1 MAKLNQSLKLT
12 RRDGKVID
20 VIYYENFDI
29 DEVEILD
36 IKKLK
41 FEGMK
46 TKDIKKANI
55 HNEVLKG
62 EEKILL
68 QNKHSKMVAGLSK
81 RHLNK
86 IISTVFTRD
95 VESRH
100 TYLKKELISN
110 VDLIFYAAIPILKH
124 PELKRPLLYETQI
137 IHRLALPLKIGGLV
151 FLVMITVKER
161 IDFEEIQIDEF
172 TIYDLYSE
180 AQQNEKSLDSSSKA
194 SASYPVTFL
203 SQYQVITY
211 SIDDLIGFV
220 NLCVKKNYG

>member
-12 RRDGKVID
+12 RRDGKIVD
-20 VIYYENFDI
+20 VIFYNKAGI
-29 DEVEILD
+29 NEVEILD

-55 HNEVLKG
+55 HSEVLKG

-110 VDLIFYAAIPILKH
+110 VDLIFYAAVPILKH
-124 PELKRPLLYETQI
+124 PELKTQALYHNQV
-137 IHRLALPLKIGGLV
+137 IHRFALPLKIGGLI
-151 FLVMITVKER
+151 FLAMITVKER
-161 IDFEEIQIDEF
+161 IDYEEMSIDEF

-180 AQQNEKSLDSSSKA
+180 VVKNEKSLDSSSKV
-194 SASYPVTFL
+194 SNRTFL

-211 SIDDLIGFV
+211 SINDIIDFV
-220 NLCVKKNYG
+220 NRNVTNNYG

>member
-62 EEKILL
+62 EEKYSFKTNILKWL
-68 QNKHSKMVAGLSK
+68 P
-81 RHLNK
+81 
-86 IISTVFTRD
+86 D
-95 VESRH
+95 
-100 TYLKKELISN
+100 YLKDI
-110 VDLIFYAAIPILKH
+110 
-124 PELKRPLLYETQI
+124 
-137 IHRLALPLKIGGLV
+137 
-151 FLVMITVKER
+151 
-161 IDFEEIQIDEF
+161 
-172 TIYDLYSE
+172 
-180 AQQNEKSLDSSSKA
+180 
-194 SASYPVTFL
+194 
-203 SQYQVITY
+203 
-211 SIDDLIGFV
+211 
-220 NLCVKKNYG
+220 

>member
-1 MAKLNQSLKLT
+1 MSNILEPLKLT
-12 RRDGKVID
+12 RRDGKIVD
-20 VIYYENFDI
+20 VIFYNNAGI

-55 HNEVLKG
+55 HSEVLKG

-110 VDLIFYAAIPILKH
+110 VDLIFYAAVPILKH
-124 PELKRPLLYETQI
+124 PELKTQALYHNQV
-137 IHRLALPLKIGGLV
+137 IHRFALPLKIGGLI
-151 FLVMITVKER
+151 FLAMITVKER
-161 IDFEEIQIDEF
+161 IDYEEMSIDEF

-180 AQQNEKSLDSSSKA
+180 VVKNEKSLDSSSKV
-194 SASYPVTFL
+194 SNRTFL

-211 SIDDLIGFV
+211 SINDIIDFV
-220 NLCVKKNYG
+220 NRNVTNNYG

>member
-1 MAKLNQSLKLT
+1 MGNILEPLKLS
-12 RRDGKVID
+12 RRDGKIVD
-20 VIYYENFDI
+20 VIFYNNAGI

-86 IISTVFTRD
+86 IISTVFIRD

-110 VDLIFYAAIPILKH
+110 VDLIFYTALPILKH
-124 PELKRPLLYETQI
+124 PELKTQALYHNQI
-137 IHRLALPLKIGGLV
+137 IHRFALPLKIGGLI
-151 FLVMITVKER
+151 FLAMITVKER
-161 IDFEEIQIDEF
+161 IDYEEMSIDEF

-180 AQQNEKSLDSSSKA
+180 VIKNEKSLDSSSKV
-194 SASYPVTFL
+194 SNRTFL

-211 SIDDLIGFV
+211 SVTDLTEFV
-220 NLCVKKNYG
+220 NLCVKKNYS